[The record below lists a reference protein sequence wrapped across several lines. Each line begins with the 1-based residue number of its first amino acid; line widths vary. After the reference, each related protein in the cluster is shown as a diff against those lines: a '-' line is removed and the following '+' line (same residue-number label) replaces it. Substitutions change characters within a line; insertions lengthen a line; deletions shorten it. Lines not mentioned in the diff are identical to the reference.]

1 MFKKLLRTQRL
12 KSAFSCQTNNRLL
25 EDITMRKIMLGLAAL
40 AAIGIAA
47 PATSALAQDR
57 TVIIKKDGDRGHHYG
72 WRNHRNK
79 KVVIIKERRRHS
91 GAVVVK
97 ERSPRVT
104 TGVTIRN

>member
-1 MFKKLLRTQRL
+1 
-12 KSAFSCQTNNRLL
+12 
-25 EDITMRKIMLGLAAL
+25 MRKIMLGLAAV

-57 TVIIKKDGDRGHHYG
+57 TVITKKDGDRGHHYG

-97 ERSPRVT
+97 ERSSSPRVT